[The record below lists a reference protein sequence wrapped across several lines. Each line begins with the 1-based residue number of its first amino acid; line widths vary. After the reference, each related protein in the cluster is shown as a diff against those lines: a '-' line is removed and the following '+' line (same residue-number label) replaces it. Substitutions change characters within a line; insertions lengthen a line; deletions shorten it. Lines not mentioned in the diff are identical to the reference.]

1 MITGPDFP
9 ESLPALERNF
19 MKPSKQVVVGSRCFC
34 PEPAMRGVGMELGVS
49 SAFNLIREFA
59 PEVKRMFRWR

>member
-1 MITGPDFP
+1 
-9 ESLPALERNF
+9 

-49 SAFNLIREFA
+49 SAFNLIRDDRRQLEI
-59 PEVKRMFRWR
+59 PTNDN

>member
-1 MITGPDFP
+1 
-9 ESLPALERNF
+9 

-59 PEVKRMFRWR
+59 PEVKRTFMWR